1 MPGADR
7 PSASGEAAPG
17 GMANPGDLAA
27 SGSGPAA
34 ERRAAGDAA
43 VAAAR
48 VPGAAEAAHGGAAA
62 QVGPSAEAG
71 TPVGVGT
78 AAGAGTHSSLGGTAE
93 ERVPG
98 YPRPERAVRALAH
111 VTRYAQWRAR
121 SAEPRT
127 VPEFEDVA
135 EQQARALVAEALGH
149 GKAAALDAATAAR
162 LLACYGVPVDA
173 DAGQAQVPAPDG
185 VFVDT
190 TVSASVDPAVG
201 AILSFGLAG
210 VASELLGDVAHR
222 LIPATE
228 SEAASLVREIKAAP
242 LLFGWR
248 GSEPVDT
255 AALEQLLLRVSQLVD
270 DLPEVASL
278 TLEPVR
284 VGRKRLAVLGADVRL
299 ARLPARTDLGP
310 RALA

>member
-1 MPGADR
+1 
-7 PSASGEAAPG
+7 
-17 GMANPGDLAA
+17 
-27 SGSGPAA
+27 
-34 ERRAAGDAA
+34 
-43 VAAAR
+43 
-48 VPGAAEAAHGGAAA
+48 
-62 QVGPSAEAG
+62 
-71 TPVGVGT
+71 
-78 AAGAGTHSSLGGTAE
+78 
-93 ERVPG
+93 
-98 YPRPERAVRALAH
+98 VRALAH
-111 VTRYAQWRAR
+111 ATRYAAWRAR
-121 SAEPRT
+121 TAEPRT
-127 VPEFEDVA
+127 IPEFEDVA
-135 EQQARALVAEALGH
+135 EQQARAIVGEALGQ
-149 GKAAALDAATAAR
+149 GRETALDAATAAR
-162 LLACYGVPVDA
+162 LLACYGV
-173 DAGQAQVPAPDG
+173 QVEAPARQVHDG
-185 VFVDT
+185 VFVET

-228 SEAASLVREIKAAP
+228 SEVASLIREIRAAP

-284 VGRKRLAVLGADVRL
+284 VGRKGLAVLGADVRL